1 MKFKIFAAG
10 LLSLAIAA
18 PVSAQSVPDD
28 MRCFI
33 LSNFFAKSDKDPK
46 RRMLA
51 AQATIF
57 YLGRLDGR
65 ADSKAIVTGLH
76 SQIDPK
82 TAGPLMT
89 ACAQHLGHAEQNM
102 QATIRAQAPPPPAAP
117 AKH

>member
-1 MKFKIFAAG
+1 MKLTIFAAG
-10 LLSLAIAA
+10 LLSLAITA

-46 RRMLA
+46 QRMLA
-51 AQATIF
+51 AESTIF

-65 ADSKAIVTGLH
+65 AAPAAIASGLH

-82 TAGPLMT
+82 TAGPVMT
-89 ACAQHLGHAEQNM
+89 ACAQHLGRAEQAM
-102 QATIRAQAPPPPAAP
+102 QEAIRAQVPS

>member
-1 MKFKIFAAG
+1 MKLTIFAAG

-28 MRCFI
+28 MRCFV

-51 AQATIF
+51 AESTIF

-65 ADSKAIVTGLH
+65 ADSRAIVSGLH

-82 TAGPLMT
+82 SAGPLMT
-89 ACAQHLGHAEQNM
+89 ACAQHLGRAEQTM
-102 QATIRAQAPPPPAAP
+102 QEAIRSQVPAA
-117 AKH
+117 KH

>member
-1 MKFKIFAAG
+1 MTLKLFAVG

-46 RRMLA
+46 RQVLA
-51 AQATIF
+51 AQSSMF

-65 ADSKAIVTGLH
+65 ADAKAITTGLH
-76 SQIDPK
+76 SQIEPK

-89 ACAQHLGHAEQNM
+89 ACAQHLGHSEQAM
-102 QATIRAQAPPPPAAP
+102 QAAISSLAPP